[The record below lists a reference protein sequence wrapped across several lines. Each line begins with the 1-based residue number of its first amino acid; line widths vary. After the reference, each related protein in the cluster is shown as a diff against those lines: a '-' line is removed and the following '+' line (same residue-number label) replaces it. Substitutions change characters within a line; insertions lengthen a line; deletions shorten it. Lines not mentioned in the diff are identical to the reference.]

1 MSVIAPPPA
10 TPTTTP
16 LDYEPALDPRYRYFR
31 PRILLWSIVG
41 YAMFYFV
48 RKNLSIAMPVMEQQ
62 LGISKAQLGLFLT
75 LHGLLYGVSKFVNG
89 MVGDRVSAPLFMAM
103 GLVLSAAMNVAFGL
117 SSAVVTLGVF
127 WMLNGWFQGI
137 GFPPCARLLTHWFRP
152 KELATKMSIWNTSHG
167 LGLGTVVILCGYLV
181 DRYHDWRLCFFVPA
195 GLALL
200 TAILLVIF
208 LRDTPESVGL
218 PPLTG
223 TGAPDMTGTDA
234 PPVDPEPYGAALRRL
249 VFGNPYVWIFSIANF
264 FVYTIRYGVADW
276 GPTMLK
282 EYKHFTLTHG
292 GWMVAGFEFAG
303 LIGTLLAGYLTDRI
317 FNGRPARM
325 SVVCMAL
332 GGVAIY
338 LFWRTPASSVALNAG
353 LLIAAGFFIYGPQ
366 ALIGIAA
373 ANLGTKKAAATA
385 VGLTGLFGYASTLL
399 SGWGLGLLVQTYGW
413 DRAFWVLLGAAVV
426 GIVLFVLAWNAP
438 RDGYATT

>member
-1 MSVIAPPPA
+1 MI
-10 TPTTTP
+10 
-16 LDYEPALDPRYRYFR
+16 
-31 PRILLWSIVG
+31 
-41 YAMFYFV
+41 
-48 RKNLSIAMPVMEQQ
+48 
-62 LGISKAQLGLFLT
+62 
-75 LHGLLYGVSKFVNG
+75 
-89 MVGDRVSAPLFMAM
+89 GDRVSAPLFMAT
-103 GLVLSAAMNVAFGL
+103 GLLLSAVMNVAFGL

-127 WMLNGWFQGI
+127 WMINGWFQGI

-195 GLALL
+195 GLAVL
-200 TAILLVIF
+200 TAVLLLIF

-218 PPLTG
+218 PPLEG
-223 TGAPDMTGTDA
+223 TGGPDLSGTEA
-234 PPVDPEPYGAALRRL
+234 AGPVEAEAFGAALRRL

-282 EYKHFTLTHG
+282 EYKHFELRNG

-303 LIGTLLAGYLTDRI
+303 LIGTLLAGWLTDRV
-317 FNGRPARM
+317 FGGRPARM

-338 LFWRTPASSVALNAG
+338 LFWRAPAGNAALNAG
-353 LLIAAGFFIYGPQ
+353 LLIVAGFFIYGPQ

-373 ANLGTKKAAATA
+373 ANLGTKRAAGTA

-399 SGWGLGLLVQTYGW
+399 SGWGLGLMVQTYGW
-413 DRAFWVLLGAAVV
+413 DRAFYVLLGAAAV
-426 GIVLFVLAWNAP
+426 GIVLFLMAWNAP
-438 RDGYATT
+438 RDGYATQR